1 MRSVRRR
8 RGLRHPRRRSLRRGK
23 RRRSRERSTCRRGRG
38 DAGWDGPLRGSRRT
52 RRATRRRHPRRD
64 RDHRADYRLPPH
76 AHSRPRR
83 ASRGAHQSAQVH
95 TLLAGVA
102 AVVAHL
108 SRSTL
113 GSGFNGTLLDV
124 QALSAE
130 ARKRPLSCNV
140 PDTQQD
146 PRPSLP
152 TNDGGGP
159 AFVRRIPHPCADGW
173 LPGIRYS
180 VRRAGGRALRARVFT
195 SDTPSA
201 SPASLSVMRVPAFCR
216 VKRPY
221 RQAGSLPEQEFFGRL
236 LSRRVTGVR
245 LVGQVSRRAARRWPG
260 RPRCACPPGCPA
272 WP

>member
-1 MRSVRRR
+1 MDRFGAAAALGVLHAAETPAAIAITAPAIACRHMPIPAP
-8 RGLRHPRRRSLRRGK
+8 GLRLVAIIRARKCTPYWRMPRPL
-23 RRRSRERSTCRRGRG
+23 SRICRDQRST
-38 DAGWDGPLRGSRRT
+38 
-52 RRATRRRHPRRD
+52 
-64 RDHRADYRLPPH
+64 
-76 AHSRPRR
+76 
-83 ASRGAHQSAQVH
+83 V
-95 TLLAGVA
+95 
-102 AVVAHL
+102 
-108 SRSTL
+108 
-113 GSGFNGTLLDV
+113 GFSGTLLDV
-124 QALSAE
+124 QARSAE
-130 ARKRPLSCNV
+130 VRKRPLSCNYLE
-140 PDTQQD
+140 TQQD

-260 RPRCACPPGCPA
+260 RPPCACPPGCPA

>member
-1 MRSVRRR
+1 MDRFGAAA
-8 RGLRHPRRRSLRRGK
+8 GLGVLHAADTPAAIAITAPTIACRHMPIPAPGV
-23 RRRSRERSTCRRGRG
+23 
-38 DAGWDGPLRGSRRT
+38 PLVALIRARKCTPYWRGSR
-52 RRATRRRHPRRD
+52 P
-64 RDHRADYRLPPH
+64 
-76 AHSRPRR
+76 
-83 ASRGAHQSAQVH
+83 
-95 TLLAGVA
+95 
-102 AVVAHL
+102 L
-108 SRSTL
+108 SRICRDQRSAV
-113 GSGFNGTLLDV
+113 GFNGTSLDV
-124 QALSAE
+124 QAPSAE

-236 LSRRVTGVR
+236 LSRRVTSVR